1 MLKCNVNFDLG
12 ILNRN
17 TITGSIKLDQRENL
31 DESSEQGVV
40 D

>member
-1 MLKCNVNFDLG
+1 MLKCNVNFDLA

-17 TITGSIKLDQRENL
+17 TITGYIKLDQRENL